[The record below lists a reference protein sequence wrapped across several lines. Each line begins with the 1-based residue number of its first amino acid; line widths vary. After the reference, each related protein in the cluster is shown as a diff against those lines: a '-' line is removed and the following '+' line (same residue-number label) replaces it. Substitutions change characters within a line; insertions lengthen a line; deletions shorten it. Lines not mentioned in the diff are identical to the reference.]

1 MLSLAGL
8 HAVIAL
14 RRLEYSNAAA
24 EQTGMLQ
31 ENYSILQEN
40 HTLRG
45 AIFKA
50 ALSRKTRI
58 LQDEL
63 ISVNLC
69 PQQMLL
75 RVQAVHTRICSRLCI
90 TPVPHVCASSHCV
103 PHSS

>member
-31 ENYSILQEN
+31 ENDSILQEN

-63 ISVNLC
+63 IVFLPLYFAGSFTQFGFDLEKSIN
-69 PQQMLL
+69 P
-75 RVQAVHTRICSRLCI
+75 
-90 TPVPHVCASSHCV
+90 
-103 PHSS
+103 